1 MSANPG
7 CEEVRRLAP
16 EVALGVAG
24 GEERAR
30 VLGHLVGC
38 SECRKLVAEL
48 SEVADELL
56 LLAPEAEP
64 PPGFES
70 RTLERFSARRPRR
83 WRAVAV
89 AALVALVGIASAAGV
104 FFVTGPDRELASRYR
119 HALDEANG
127 NYFGVLP
134 LMEQGNEKAGN
145 LFVYGGERSWIFVSF
160 DEDISP
166 GRYRAELMTHDGEL
180 VELGAFDLSHDDLDW
195 GGEVPGSLRRVH
207 AVRVVAEQTNEVMLA
222 TFPRR

>member
-1 MSANPG
+1 MSVNRG

-30 VLGHLVGC
+30 VLGHLVDC

-48 SEVADELL
+48 GEVADELL
-56 LLAPEAEP
+56 LLAPESEP
-64 PPGFES
+64 PSGFES

-83 WRAVAV
+83 WRAAAVAV
-89 AALVALVGIASAAGV
+89 AALVAIASAAGV
-104 FFVTGPDRELASRYR
+104 FFATGPDRELASRYR
-119 HALDEANG
+119 NALNEANG

-134 LMEQGNEKAGN
+134 LMEDDNEKAGN
-145 LFVYGGERSWIFVSF
+145 LFVYDGARSWIFVSF
-160 DEDISP
+160 DADVSP
-166 GRYRAELMTHDGEL
+166 GRYRAELMTRDGEL
-180 VELGAFDLSHDDLDW
+180 LELGAFDLSHDDMDW
-195 GGEVPGSLRRVH
+195 GGEVPGSLRQIH
-207 AVRVVAEQTNEVMLA
+207 AVRVVADQTNGVMLA

>member
-1 MSANPG
+1 MSVNPG

-64 PPGFES
+64 PSGFES
-70 RTLERFSARRPRR
+70 RTLTRFSARRPRR

-89 AALVALVGIASAAGV
+89 AALVAIASAAGV
-104 FFVTGPDRELASRYR
+104 FFATGPDRELASRYR
-119 HALDEANG
+119 NALDEANG

-134 LMEQGNEKAGN
+134 LMEQDKEKVGN
-145 LFVYGGERSWIFVSF
+145 LFVYDGARSWIYVSF
-160 DEDISP
+160 DADVSP
-166 GRYRAELMTHDGEL
+166 GRYRAELMTRDGEL
-180 VELGAFDLSHDDLDW
+180 LELGTFDLSHDDMDW
-195 GGEVPGSLRRVH
+195 GGEVPGSLRQIH
-207 AVRVVAEQTNEVMLA
+207 AVRVVADQTNEVMLA

>member
-1 MSANPG
+1 MSVNPS

-38 SECRKLVAEL
+38 PECRKLVAEL
-48 SEVADELL
+48 AEVADELL

-64 PPGFES
+64 SSGFES

-83 WRAVAV
+83 WRTIAV
-89 AALVALVGIASAAGV
+89 AAAVGIASAAGV
-104 FFVTGPDRELASRYR
+104 FFATGPDRELASQYR
-119 HALDEANG
+119 SALDEANG
-127 NYFGVLP
+127 SYFGVLP
-134 LMEQGNEKAGN
+134 LMERDEKAGN
-145 LFVYGGERSWIFVSF
+145 LFVYGGARSWIFVTL

-166 GRYRAELMTHDGEL
+166 GTYRAELMTRDGEL
-180 VELGAFDLSHDDLDW
+180 LELGEFDVSHDDMDW
-195 GGEVPGSLRRVH
+195 GGEVPGSLRQIH
-207 AVRVVAEQTNEVMLA
+207 AVRVVADQTNEVMLA